1 MLRLN
6 ATSPRAHAS
15 YLRLGAL
22 SVNRSAAEPLPDR
35 PTVEAR
41 PLLHEGTMGPA
52 HSAEVIMTDNIKGRV
67 TLRVSESTSA
77 GAVLALVQRLQASA
91 DLVSMTPNP
100 DDSVEITVD
109 TPHEVATFF
118 EELDGIVSA
127 QQVDEDIPG
136 TLTYEVTLEDL
147 VAGS

>member
-1 MLRLN
+1 
-6 ATSPRAHAS
+6 
-15 YLRLGAL
+15 
-22 SVNRSAAEPLPDR
+22 
-35 PTVEAR
+35 
-41 PLLHEGTMGPA
+41 
-52 HSAEVIMTDNIKGRV
+52 MTDNIKGRV

-109 TPHEVATFF
+109 TPHEVATFI
-118 EELDGIVSA
+118 EQLQGIASA
-127 QQVDEDIPG
+127 RQVDEDIRG
-136 TLTYEVTLEDL
+136 ILTYEVTLEEL